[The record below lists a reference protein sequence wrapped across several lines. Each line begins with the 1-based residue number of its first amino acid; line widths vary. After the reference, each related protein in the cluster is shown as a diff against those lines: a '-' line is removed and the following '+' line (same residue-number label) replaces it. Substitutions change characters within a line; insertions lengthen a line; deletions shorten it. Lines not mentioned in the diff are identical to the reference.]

1 MSKRLYLLDFDR
13 TLFDTHRFFEDT
25 KAALARTHRL
35 DLDEFTAT
43 WQAYIEPS
51 SGGYDLH
58 RHHQDLL
65 GLTPDELDQ
74 VITEE
79 LGHTN
84 YLFEDA
90 KQWLSRHTQA
100 PDEELIIITMGRP
113 RYQKLKFT
121 HAQDVSPLRKL
132 VVQTNKGAIIR
143 RHLNEGAGEYGLDFL
158 DAHYDSIT
166 LIDDS
171 AETFTA
177 LGETDR
183 ISGIRIAR
191 PGEKYS
197 DIPTPPHVRH
207 ITSFG
212 DLT

>member
-13 TLFDTHRFFEDT
+13 TLFDNHRFFEDF
-25 KAALARTHRL
+25 KSALNRTHKL
-35 DLDEFTAT
+35 DLGEFTRT
-43 WQAYIEPS
+43 WEAYYEPEA
-51 SGGYDLH
+51 GGYNPH

-65 GLTPDELDQ
+65 GLTPDELDE
-74 VITEE
+74 VITSE

-84 YLFEDA
+84 YLFPDA
-90 KQWLSRHTQA
+90 RQWLSRHMPN
-100 PDEELIIITMGRP
+100 PDEDLIVVTMGHP
-113 RYQKLKFT
+113 RYQKLKFSHT
-121 HAQDVSPLRKL
+121 PDIKPLRK
-132 VVQTNKGAIIR
+132 VVVRTNKGAIIR

-158 DAHYDSIT
+158 DQHYESIS

-171 AETFTA
+171 ADTFTA
-177 LGETDR
+177 LGQTDR

-197 DIPTPPHVRH
+197 DIPTPPYVRH

-212 DLT
+212 DLS